1 MSEAL
6 VASEAAGA
14 GTELVLAPASG
25 ARQFW
30 RRLRAQRAA
39 LVAAVVVTLLVL
51 VALGA
56 PLLTA
61 IEGQDPTTYH
71 PSLIDSARGGVPVGS
86 LGGISGDHWLG
97 VEPQTGRDLFARL
110 VYGARVS
117 LGVALAATLVQ
128 VLIGVVVGVAAALGN
143 RWVDQLLSRAT
154 DIIVAMPL
162 MIMSLAL
169 LAIVPGSFPRP
180 VLVALVI
187 GLIAWGSIAK
197 IVRAQTLTL
206 KGLDYVSAARLSGW
220 GAWRIARREL
230 LPGLAAP
237 VITYSALLVP
247 QNITVEAALSFL
259 GVGVKPPTPSWGQML
274 TAADVWYQAAPQY
287 LLLPAGALLITVLA
301 LTVLGDG
308 VRTALDP
315 RAASRLRVGTGR
327 KREAKA
333 DAGAVTG
340 AVAVA
345 VAATADAE
353 ADAGA
358 ATVGA
363 GAGSAGAGA
372 ATADPSIGTAD
383 PSTETAV
390 AGNTAADASATT
402 EVKK

>member
-1 MSEAL
+1 VSEAL
-6 VASEAAGA
+6 LTAQTP
-14 GTELVLAPASG
+14 GTDTVVPGASG

-39 LVAAVVVTLLVL
+39 LVAAAVVGLLVL
-51 VALGA
+51 IALAA

-61 IEGQDPTTYH
+61 IEGQDPTAYH

-117 LGVALAATLVQ
+117 LGVALAATVVQ
-128 VLIGVVVGVAAALGN
+128 VAIGVVVGVTAALGS
-143 RWVDQLLSRAT
+143 RWVDQLLSRIT
-154 DIIVAMPL
+154 DIIVALPL
-162 MIMSLAL
+162 MIMALAL
-169 LAIVPGSFPRP
+169 LAIVPSTFPRP

-187 GLIAWGSIAK
+187 GLIAWGNVAK

-206 KGLDYVSAARLSGW
+206 KGLDHVAASRLSGW
-220 GAWRIARREL
+220 GTWQVARREL

-247 QNITVEAALSFL
+247 TNITVEAALSFL

-287 LLLPAGALLITVLA
+287 LLLPAGALFVTVLA

-327 KREAKA
+327 R
-333 DAGAVTG
+333 DGAGKSSEE
-340 AVAVA
+340 
-345 VAATADAE
+345 ATA
-353 ADAGA
+353 
-358 ATVGA
+358 
-363 GAGSAGAGA
+363 
-372 ATADPSIGTAD
+372 
-383 PSTETAV
+383 
-390 AGNTAADASATT
+390 
-402 EVKK
+402 

>member
-6 VASEAAGA
+6 VASQASGAALPVP
-14 GTELVLAPASG
+14 EASG
-25 ARQFW
+25 ARRFW

-39 LVAAVVVTLLVL
+39 LVAAAVVALLVL
-51 VALGA
+51 VAIAA

-71 PSLIDSARGGVPVGS
+71 PDLVDSARGGVPVGP

-117 LGVALAATLVQ
+117 LGVALAATVVQ
-128 VLIGVVVGVAAALGN
+128 IVIGVVVGVAAALGT
-143 RWVDQLLSRAT
+143 RWVDQLLSRFT
-154 DIIVAMPL
+154 DIIVALPL

-169 LAIVPGSFPRP
+169 LAVVPSSFPRP
-180 VLVALVI
+180 VLVAGVI
-187 GLIAWGSIAK
+187 GLIAWGNIAK

-206 KGLDYVSAARLSGW
+206 KGLDHVSAARLSGW

-237 VITYSALLVP
+237 IITYAAILIP
-247 QNITVEAALSFL
+247 QNISVEAALSFL

-274 TAADVWYQAAPQY
+274 TAADIWYQAAPQY
-287 LLLPAGALLITVLA
+287 LLLPAGALFVTVLA

-327 KREAKA
+327 RREARADLGGESKA
-333 DAGAVTG
+333 DQGREPRAGPSREPK
-340 AVAVA
+340 
-345 VAATADAE
+345 ADVSVSKE
-353 ADAGA
+353 GA
-358 ATVGA
+358 A
-363 GAGSAGAGA
+363 
-372 ATADPSIGTAD
+372 
-383 PSTETAV
+383 
-390 AGNTAADASATT
+390 
-402 EVKK
+402 

>member
-1 MSEAL
+1 MSEVL
-6 VASEAAGA
+6 VASQAPGA
-14 GTELVLAPASG
+14 DLTVLPGASG

-39 LVAAVVVTLLVL
+39 LVAAAVVAVLVL
-51 VALGA
+51 VALAA

-71 PSLIDSARGGVPVGS
+71 PELIDSARGGVPVGAF
-86 LGGISGDHWLG
+86 GGISGEHWLG

-117 LGVALAATLVQ
+117 LGVALAATVVQ
-128 VLIGVVVGVAAALGN
+128 IVIGVVVGVAAGLGT
-143 RWVDQLLSRAT
+143 RWVDQALSRFT
-154 DIIVAMPL
+154 DIIVALPL
-162 MIMSLAL
+162 MVMSLAM
-169 LAIVPGSFPRP
+169 LAIVPSGFPRP

-187 GLIAWGSIAK
+187 GLIAWGTIAK
-197 IVRAQTLTL
+197 IVRAQTLAL
-206 KGLDYVSAARLSGW
+206 KGLDHVSAARLSGW
-220 GAWRIARREL
+220 GTWHIARREL

-237 VITYSALLVP
+237 VITYAALLIP

-287 LLLPAGALLITVLA
+287 LLLPAGALFVTVLA

-327 KREAKA
+327 RREAKA
-333 DAGAVTG
+333 DATAGTDGPSGGPDMPSGGAERGG
-340 AVAVA
+340 A
-345 VAATADAE
+345 
-353 ADAGA
+353 
-358 ATVGA
+358 
-363 GAGSAGAGA
+363 S
-372 ATADPSIGTAD
+372 
-383 PSTETAV
+383 
-390 AGNTAADASATT
+390 
-402 EVKK
+402 

>member
-6 VASEAAGA
+6 LATPAP
-14 GTELVLAPASG
+14 GTDTAVPGASG

-39 LVAAVVVTLLVL
+39 LVAAVVVALLVL
-51 VALGA
+51 IALAA

-61 IEGQDPTTYH
+61 IEGQDPTAYH
-71 PSLIDSARGGVPVGS
+71 PSLIDSARGGVPVGP

-117 LGVALAATLVQ
+117 LAVALAATVVQ
-128 VLIGVVVGVAAALGN
+128 VAIGVVVGVAAALGN
-143 RWVDQLLSRAT
+143 RWVDQLLSRIT
-154 DIIVAMPL
+154 DIFVALPL

-169 LAIVPGSFPRP
+169 LAIVPSSFPRP

-187 GLIAWGSIAK
+187 GLIAWGNIAK

-206 KGLDYVSAARLSGW
+206 KGLDYVAASRLSGW
-220 GAWRIARREL
+220 GTWRVARREL

-237 VITYSALLVP
+237 VLTYAAILVP

-287 LLLPAGALLITVLA
+287 LLLPAGALFVTVLA

-327 KREAKA
+327 RRETRA
-333 DAGAVTG
+333 D
-340 AVAVA
+340 
-345 VAATADAE
+345 
-353 ADAGA
+353 
-358 ATVGA
+358 
-363 GAGSAGAGA
+363 
-372 ATADPSIGTAD
+372 
-383 PSTETAV
+383 
-390 AGNTAADASATT
+390 TAAPKGGAS
-402 EVKK
+402 

>member
-6 VASEAAGA
+6 LTSQAP
-14 GTELVLAPASG
+14 GTATAVPGASG

-39 LVAAVVVTLLVL
+39 LVAAVVVALLVL
-51 VALGA
+51 IALAA

-71 PSLIDSARGGVPVGS
+71 PSLVDSARGGVPIGS
-86 LGGISGDHWLG
+86 FGGISGDHWLG

-117 LGVALAATLVQ
+117 LGVALAATVVQ
-128 VLIGVVVGVAAALGN
+128 VAIGVVVGVAAALGN
-143 RWVDQLLSRAT
+143 RWVDQVLSRAT

-169 LAIVPGSFPRP
+169 LAIVPSSFPRP
-180 VLVALVI
+180 VLVTLVI
-187 GLIAWGSIAK
+187 GLIAWGNIAK

-206 KGLDYVSAARLSGW
+206 KQLDYVSAARLSGW
-220 GAWRIARREL
+220 GTWRIARREL
-230 LPGLAAP
+230 LPGIAAP
-237 VITYSALLVP
+237 VITYAALLVP
-247 QNITVEAALSFL
+247 SNISIEAALSFL

-287 LLLPAGALLITVLA
+287 LLLPAGALFVTVLA

-308 VRTALDP
+308 IRTALDP
-315 RAASRLRVGTGR
+315 RAASRLRIGTGR

-333 DAGAVTG
+333 DADLKKGV
-340 AVAVA
+340 
-345 VAATADAE
+345 E
-353 ADAGA
+353 A
-358 ATVGA
+358 
-363 GAGSAGAGA
+363 
-372 ATADPSIGTAD
+372 
-383 PSTETAV
+383 
-390 AGNTAADASATT
+390 
-402 EVKK
+402 

>member
-6 VASEAAGA
+6 AVVETA
-14 GTELVLAPASG
+14 GTGTPVPAVSG

-39 LVAAVVVTLLVL
+39 LVAAAVVALLVL
-51 VALGA
+51 VALAA

-61 IEGQDPTTYH
+61 LEGQDPTTYH
-71 PSLIDSARGGVPVGS
+71 PSLIDSARGGVPIGS
-86 LGGISGDHWLG
+86 FGGIGADHWLG
-97 VEPQTGRDLFARL
+97 VEPQTGRDMFARL

-117 LGVALAATLVQ
+117 LGVALAATVVQ
-128 VLIGVVVGVAAALGN
+128 VAIGVAVGVASALGN

-154 DIIVAMPL
+154 DVIVSMPL

-169 LAIVPGSFPRP
+169 LAIVPSSFPRP
-180 VLVALVI
+180 VLVTLVI
-187 GLIAWGSIAK
+187 GLIAWGTIAK
-197 IVRAQTLTL
+197 IVRAQTLSL

-220 GAWRIARREL
+220 GTWRVARREL

-237 VITYSALLVP
+237 VITYAALLVP
-247 QNITVEAALSFL
+247 ANISVEAALSFL

-287 LLLPAGALLITVLA
+287 LLLPAGALFVTVLA

-327 KREAKA
+327 K
-333 DAGAVTG
+333 
-340 AVAVA
+340 
-345 VAATADAE
+345 
-353 ADAGA
+353 
-358 ATVGA
+358 
-363 GAGSAGAGA
+363 GS
-372 ATADPSIGTAD
+372 T
-383 PSTETAV
+383 V
-390 AGNTAADASATT
+390 AGNAPGNVSANATDGATRGAAGNATEKEASA
-402 EVKK
+402 

>member
-6 VASEAAGA
+6 VAVESA
-14 GTELVLAPASG
+14 GTDVSVPALSG

-39 LVAAVVVTLLVL
+39 LVAAVVVALLVL
-51 VALGA
+51 VALAA

-61 IEGQDPTTYH
+61 VEGQDPTTYH

-86 LGGISGDHWLG
+86 FGGVGGDHWLG

-117 LGVALAATLVQ
+117 LGVALTATVVQ
-128 VLIGVVVGVAAALGN
+128 IALGVTVGVAAALGN

-154 DIIVAMPL
+154 DIIVSMPL

-169 LAIVPGSFPRP
+169 LAVVPAGFPRP
-180 VLVALVI
+180 VLVTLVI
-187 GLIAWGSIAK
+187 GLIAWGNTAK
-197 IVRAQTLTL
+197 IVRAQTLAL

-220 GAWRIARREL
+220 STWRIARREL

-237 VITYSALLVP
+237 VITYAALLVP
-247 QNITVEAALSFL
+247 TNISIEAALSFL

-287 LLLPAGALLITVLA
+287 LLLPAGALFVTVLA

-327 KREAKA
+327 KREARA
-333 DAGAVTG
+333 
-340 AVAVA
+340 
-345 VAATADAE
+345 
-353 ADAGA
+353 
-358 ATVGA
+358 
-363 GAGSAGAGA
+363 
-372 ATADPSIGTAD
+372 
-383 PSTETAV
+383 
-390 AGNTAADASATT
+390 
-402 EVKK
+402 

>member
-6 VASEAAGA
+6 LTAQTP
-14 GTELVLAPASG
+14 GTDTVVPGASG

-39 LVAAVVVTLLVL
+39 LVAAAVVGLLVL
-51 VALGA
+51 IALAA

-61 IEGQDPTTYH
+61 IEGQDPTAYH

-86 LGGISGDHWLG
+86 LGGISVDHWLG

-117 LGVALAATLVQ
+117 LGVALAATVVQ
-128 VLIGVVVGVAAALGN
+128 VAIGVVVGVAAALGS
-143 RWVDQLLSRAT
+143 RWVDQLLSRIT
-154 DIIVAMPL
+154 DIIVALPL
-162 MIMSLAL
+162 MIMALAL
-169 LAIVPGSFPRP
+169 LAIVPSTFPRP

-187 GLIAWGSIAK
+187 GLIAWGNVAK

-206 KGLDYVSAARLSGW
+206 KGLDHVAASRLSGW
-220 GAWRIARREL
+220 GTWQVARREL

-247 QNITVEAALSFL
+247 TNITVEAALSFL

-287 LLLPAGALLITVLA
+287 LLLPAGALFVTVLA

-327 KREAKA
+327 KREARA
-333 DAGAVTG
+333 DAADPKGHTSD
-340 AVAVA
+340 
-345 VAATADAE
+345 ATE
-353 ADAGA
+353 PKGGA
-358 ATVGA
+358 A
-363 GAGSAGAGA
+363 
-372 ATADPSIGTAD
+372 
-383 PSTETAV
+383 
-390 AGNTAADASATT
+390 
-402 EVKK
+402 

>member
-1 MSEAL
+1 VTDTS
-6 VASEAAGA
+6 VTG
-14 GTELVLAPASG
+14 ASG

-39 LVAAVVVTLLVL
+39 LVAAAVVALLVL
-51 VALGA
+51 IALAA

-61 IEGQDPTTYH
+61 IEGQDPTTFH
-71 PSLIDSARGGVPVGS
+71 PSLVDSARGGVPVGP
-86 LGGISGDHWLG
+86 LGGMGADHWLG

-128 VLIGVVVGVAAALGN
+128 VTIAVVVGVAAALGN
-143 RWVDQLLSRAT
+143 RWVDQLLSRVT
-154 DIIVAMPL
+154 EIIVALPL

-187 GLIAWGSIAK
+187 GLIAWGTLAK

-206 KGLDYVSAARLSGW
+206 KQLDYVAAARLSGW
-220 GAWRIARREL
+220 GTWRIARRDL

-237 VITYSALLVP
+237 LITYSALLVP
-247 QNITVEAALSFL
+247 ANIGVEAALSFL

-287 LLLPAGALLITVLA
+287 LLLPAGALFLTVLA

-327 KREAKA
+327 RREARA
-333 DAGAVTG
+333 DA
-340 AVAVA
+340 
-345 VAATADAE
+345 
-353 ADAGA
+353 
-358 ATVGA
+358 
-363 GAGSAGAGA
+363 S
-372 ATADPSIGTAD
+372 
-383 PSTETAV
+383 
-390 AGNTAADASATT
+390 GNADASAPAADGGVPLPRQDTGT
-402 EVKK
+402 PPQDTGTPPRGAGVPRPGTSGDDTKEATV